1 MALGFVAIFF
11 NSDKLFIASHFGLS
25 AARVYFSKLP
35 LVVIETH
42 VDNYLPWHLALP
54 FGEAGVD

>member
-35 LVVIETH
+35 LVVIKTH
-42 VDNYLPWHLALP
+42 VDNYLP
-54 FGEAGVD
+54 